1 MKKLA
6 FLLTAALFTSAA
18 HGKMFSNSYVSFQL
32 PDNWSCKVSGTE
44 WVCRSANNEQAK
56 QAIIVFTA
64 KEVGPNDNFAYYNQY
79 LKSSKTPKHRDGT
92 VATASKV
99 QHLKTVSIGNSQWL
113 DSLHLGSLL
122 PNFYSRYLVTI
133 KGRIAVL
140 VTFSAKKEVYTQ
152 YSRNFFESINSL
164 KVTAPDFKMPVNGGA
179 GDGSLNG
186 DDPMNAGPDWG
197 EGTGGDDSLA
207 NANAEGG
214 QNSNLLIYGIALL
227 LMGAAGFFLLRTKK

>member
-1 MKKLA
+1 MKKLTLSLA
-6 FLLTAALFTSAA
+6 VVLITSSAYA
-18 HGKMFSNSYVSFQL
+18 KMFSNSYVSFQL
-32 PDNWSCKVSGTE
+32 PDNWSCKSSGTE

-64 KEVGPNDNFAYYNQY
+64 KEVGPNDNYAYYNQY
-79 LKSSKTPKHRDGT
+79 LKSPKTPKHRDGT

-113 DSLHLGSLL
+113 DSLHMGSLL

-164 KVTAPDFKMPVNGGA
+164 KVTAPDFKMPMAGA
-179 GDGSLNG
+179 NAPIEE
-186 DDPMNAGPDWG
+186 DPMAGPDWG
-197 EGTGGDDSLA
+197 DGSDGDI
-207 NANAEGG
+207 NVNAETGSG
-214 QNSNLLIYGIALL
+214 QNSNLMIYGIALL
-227 LMGAAGFFLLRTKK
+227 LMGLSGFFLLRKKRK